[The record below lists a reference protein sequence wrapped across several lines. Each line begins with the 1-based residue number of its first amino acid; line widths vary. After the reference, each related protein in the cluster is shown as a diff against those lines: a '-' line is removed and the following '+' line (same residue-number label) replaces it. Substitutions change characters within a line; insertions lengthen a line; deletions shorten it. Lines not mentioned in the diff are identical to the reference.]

1 MPDGRVVTPIRF
13 GCQSVS
19 SGCWVRWPQAAGP
32 FFMGPLLVCMLRW
45 QNGRRIEGGTHMT
58 HAIQSG
64 TQHIRF
70 WLMVAACWLTVVAW
84 LPTQVEAAS
93 GVRAPDGLAVAA
105 AANGAASGGK
115 AHKPKKAKPTKKT
128 KPVVQPDRTPSG
140 ETVTDRERRLMRECK
155 GRPNAGACLG
165 YAS

>member
-1 MPDGRVVTPIRF
+1 MEAPYADGSAIHMLFT
-13 GCQSVS
+13 
-19 SGCWVRWPQAAGP
+19 
-32 FFMGPLLVCMLRW
+32 CMLHW
-45 QNGRRIEGGTHMT
+45 QNGCRNEGGTHMT

-64 TQHIRF
+64 TPHIR
-70 WLMVAACWLTVVAW
+70 LRAMAAACWLTAAAW
-84 LPTQVEAAS
+84 LPTQAQAAS
-93 GVRAPDGLAVAA
+93 VARAPIGLAVAA
-105 AANGAASGGK
+105 AENGAASRGK